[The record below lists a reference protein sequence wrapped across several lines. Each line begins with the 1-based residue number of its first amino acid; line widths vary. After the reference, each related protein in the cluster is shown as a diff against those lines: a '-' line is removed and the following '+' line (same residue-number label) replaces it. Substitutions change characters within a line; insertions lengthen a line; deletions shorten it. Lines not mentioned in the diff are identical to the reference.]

1 MQLLT
6 GSQLNTIIAG
16 VNAVQHFPM
25 TIGNS
30 LKCVSAFGFD
40 LGDDVSIKVEE
51 VFSYSNEN
59 AFCAHLDVFRE
70 KLKAFERATRDK
82 IDHGKQYENLV
93 IATLPVSTDA
103 LVRLGAIARYSRL
116 LKTVVVLVDDDENFM
131 QIGAAGDTQKP
142 YHHVNASHLPGEM
155 KGNVLCVSYNMLDDL
170 NYLMQS
176 YSITY

>member
-30 LKCVSAFGFD
+30 LKRVSTFGFD

-51 VFSYSNEN
+51 VFSYSNED
-59 AFCAHLDVFRE
+59 AFCTHLDVFKE
-70 KLKAFERATRDK
+70 KLKAFERATIDE

-93 IATLPVSTDA
+93 IAMLPISTDA
-103 LVRLGAIARYSRL
+103 LVRLGTVARYSRL
-116 LKTVVVLVDDDENFM
+116 LKTVVVLVDTDENFM
-131 QIGAAGDTQKP
+131 QMSATKGEHKP

-155 KGNVLCVSYNMLDDL
+155 KGNVFCVSYKMLDDL
-170 NYLMQS
+170 DSLMQS
-176 YSITY
+176 YSINY